1 MPRMRLSP
9 TDTAVLDALLP
20 GRAHPVL
27 VSGISETGFERF
39 LDDFERAAPRHLWRA
54 FRIGLFT
61 AAWVAPV
68 LVRRVPPITRL
79 READRERALAAMAS
93 SSMPELRQLLSVLKT
108 VTSLHYGGLPE
119 VREAIGYP

>member
-27 VSGISETGFERF
+27 VSAISETGFERF

-68 LVRRVPPITRL
+68 LVRRVPPLTRP
-79 READRERALAAMAS
+79 REAGPDRAPPPVATG
-93 SSMPELRQLLSVLKT
+93 SMPQQRQPPSGP
-108 VTSLHYGGLPE
+108 Y
-119 VREAIGYP
+119 AAD